1 MEKLI
6 KRRVGLAFQAKL
18 PAIVLG
24 KIIDQ
29 VKLQTRP
36 VPKKGSGFFTGQIIY
51 SIIWI
56 CPEQRIA

>member
-29 VKLQTRP
+29 VKPQTKP
-36 VPKKGSGFFTGQIIY
+36 VPKKERVLYWTNYLQYNLDMS
-51 SIIWI
+51 
-56 CPEQRIA
+56 